1 MKKIL
6 YTTDY
11 SLNSVAALKFAYSL
25 GKITNTDVIA
35 LHVTN
40 TPQSETSFH
49 KNSIRTKHQ
58 KKLENFC
65 SEHLGDSYNNLEL
78 SAAVIKGDNVP
89 QAILNFSRD
98 MNIFMLV
105 MGACGTG
112 TLAELIL
119 GSTTKAML
127 DISTF
132 PVLAVPSDYEFKG
145 LNKVMYSCLF
155 QDEDVHNIADLV
167 DIVAPL
173 NVEIEIVHVTHKDE
187 LTVKANLEKFKAKV
201 NEIIDYKNISYKLV
215 FSDNVFES
223 LRASLEE
230 IQPDMLVMLERK
242 TKPELSNI
250 LYRDKVKRM
259 QSCTKVPLLSYPA
272 SFK

>member
-11 SLNSVAALKFAYSL
+11 SSNSVAALKFAYSL

-40 TPQSETSFH
+40 VSESETSFH

-65 SEHLGDSYNNLEL
+65 SEHLGDGFKNLDL

-89 QAILNFSRD
+89 QAILNFTRD
-98 MNIFMLV
+98 MDIFMLV

-127 DISTF
+127 NIATF

-145 LNKVMYSCLF
+145 LKKVMYTCLF
-155 QDEDVHNIADLV
+155 QKEDVHNIADLV
-167 DIVAPL
+167 AIVAPL
-173 NVEIEIVHVTHKDE
+173 HVAIEIVHVTHKDE
-187 LTVKANLEKFKAKV
+187 LAVKENLEKFKAKV
-201 NEIIDYKNISYKLV
+201 NAIVDYKNISYKVV

-223 LRASLEE
+223 LKASLEE

-250 LYRDKVKRM
+250 LYRDKVKKM
-259 QSCTKVPLLSYPA
+259 QSCTKVPLLSYSV